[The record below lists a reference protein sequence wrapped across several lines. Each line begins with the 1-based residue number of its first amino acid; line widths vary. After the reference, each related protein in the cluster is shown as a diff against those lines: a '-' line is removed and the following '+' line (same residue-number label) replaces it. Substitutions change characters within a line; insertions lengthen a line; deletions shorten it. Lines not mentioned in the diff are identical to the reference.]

1 MSKDAGLDDL
11 PAIPNGVFCSK
22 DLNDLEFGKKAFD
35 LPLDQ
40 FDSKVD
46 QVMEE
51 VKPEIIE
58 EAKELTNNT
67 MDLLFNSMNNL

>member
-1 MSKDAGLDDL
+1 
-11 PAIPNGVFCSK
+11 
-22 DLNDLEFGKKAFD
+22 
-35 LPLDQ
+35 
-40 FDSKVD
+40 
-46 QVMEE
+46 MEE